1 MSEPKKFSSL
11 SLALDAVL
19 MLGAFTVFYHILQP
33 HVQSADPFRIRLVAA
48 AAASCLTGVAWL
60 AWQCGKVVYRAQRAA
75 RK

>member
-33 HVQSADPFRIRLVAA
+33 HVQSADPFWIRLVSAA
-48 AAASCLTGVAWL
+48 TAACLTAVFWL
-60 AWQCGKVVYRAQRAA
+60 ALQCGKVVYRAQRAA